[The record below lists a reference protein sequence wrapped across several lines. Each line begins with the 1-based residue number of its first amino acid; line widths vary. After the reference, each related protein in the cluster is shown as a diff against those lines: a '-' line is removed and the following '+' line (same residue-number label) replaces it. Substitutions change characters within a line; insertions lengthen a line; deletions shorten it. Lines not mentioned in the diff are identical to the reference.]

1 MSRGGSRYG
10 AGRPGWHAKTSGK
23 HCIDVRRLHRDGNLD
38 IERCVT
44 LQWSDGATIDMTT
57 SPNAVTLIY
66 RYKDCYGEWRDVN
79 QCVSIDRTP
88 CNYGNAR
95 PWFSCPRCW
104 RRVAILYLWNIPL
117 CRKCARLAYPSQS
130 DDALGRSWRRTSKVE
145 CKLAA
150 GADKWNYRRPR
161 GMREVTYRKLVEAYW
176 REEEWREAE
185 IMLVWERLASYF

>member
-23 HCIDVRRLHRDGNLD
+23 HCIDVRRLHRDGNLN

-44 LQWSDGATIDMTT
+44 LQWSDGATIGMTT

-66 RYKDCYGEWRDVN
+66 RYKGRDGNGRDVN

-95 PWFSCPRCW
+95 PWFCCPRCW
-104 RRVAILYLWNIPL
+104 RRVAILYLWNVPL

-130 DDALGRSWRRTSKVE
+130 DDALGRSWRRTCKVE
-145 CKLAA
+145 RKLAG
-150 GADKWNYRRPR
+150 GADKWNHRRPR
-161 GMREVTYRKLVEAYW
+161 GMRDATYSKLVDAYW
-176 REEEWREAE
+176 REEDWRDAE
-185 IMLVWERLASYF
+185 FMLVWERLAPYL